1 MRHCA
6 WKLWATMHVLI
17 PMKLEIPIGIGN
29 SSWNWYWQSFIT
41 SQGSKEFGQGTQTP
55 RKNKHIHT
63 NIADE
68 EQIKQRNSLF
78 RAEVKVTYSKEK
90 SVDILANEEYPEVVV
105 DPLLYLIVSP
115 YSEWGSL
122 WLGVECSLKG
132 ELRCSLVHQ
141 VASVSGPAHLFPEAS
156 VHEL

>member
-1 MRHCA
+1 M
-6 WKLWATMHVLI
+6 
-17 PMKLEIPIGIGN
+17 
-29 SSWNWYWQSFIT
+29 
-41 SQGSKEFGQGTQTP
+41 P

-105 DPLLYLIVSP
+105 DPLLYLIFSP

-122 WLGVECSLKG
+122 
-132 ELRCSLVHQ
+132 
-141 VASVSGPAHLFPEAS
+141 
-156 VHEL
+156 